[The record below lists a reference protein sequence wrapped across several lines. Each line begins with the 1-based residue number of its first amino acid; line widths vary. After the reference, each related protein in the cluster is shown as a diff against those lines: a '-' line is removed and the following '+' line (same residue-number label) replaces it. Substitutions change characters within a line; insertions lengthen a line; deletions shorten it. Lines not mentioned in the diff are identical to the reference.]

1 MLIKEIL
8 IGVTA
13 SAVTALLLLA
23 SGLLESTKVDATIP
37 KNSVMAFNQET
48 CPEGWSDFT
57 PAYGR
62 FVRGIDRTKTPL
74 DPAGERAVGSLQLD
88 ALAEHTHTTTGL
100 KQYPS
105 WSSQEL
111 IGESTDFASA
121 IHPSVGGYAEISST
135 GAKETR
141 PVNVALLYCVK
152 S

>member
-1 MLIKEIL
+1 MLIKNML

-13 SAVTALLLLA
+13 SIVTVFLLLV
-23 SGLLESTKVDATIP
+23 SGLLGNMEAKVTIP

-62 FVRGIDRTKTPL
+62 FVRGIDRNKAPL
-74 DPAGERAVGSLQLD
+74 DPDGERVLASLQID

-111 IGESTDFASA
+111 IGEATDFASA
-121 IHPSVGGYAEISST
+121 IHPSIGGYAEISST

>member
-1 MLIKEIL
+1 MLIKEVL

-13 SAVTALLLLA
+13 SVATALLLLA
-23 SGLLESTKVDATIP
+23 SGLLGSTKVDATIP

-62 FVRGIDRTKTPL
+62 FVRGIDRNNAPL
-74 DPAGERAVGSLQLD
+74 DPAGERTVGSLQLD

-111 IGESTDFASA
+111 IGEATGFAGA
-121 IHPSVGGYAEISST
+121 MHPSVGGYAEISST
-135 GAKETR
+135 GDKEAR